1 MSQLGISIIQSN
13 IVWED
18 KRANLQHFEAQFQ
31 LLPKTTHVVFLPEMF
46 STGFSMNAQALA
58 ETMEGDTV
66 QWLKAQAQH
75 IRKIICGSIIIEE
88 DDKYYNRLIWM
99 LPNGQYHTYNKRHLF
114 SLANEQ
120 DHYTAGDK
128 KLIVSVNGWKL
139 CLNICYDLRFPVWA
153 RQQANLNDTND
164 SYYDALVYIASWPE
178 RRAYPW
184 KQLLIARAI
193 ENQAYVIGVNRV
205 GVDNNLVNH
214 SGDSCLID
222 PLGEVLWTKSNE
234 PAIYSTVLTKEH
246 LQSVREKFQFL
257 NDADDFVVL

>member
-1 MSQLGISIIQSN
+1 MSQLGISIIQSD

-18 KRANLQHFEAQFQ
+18 KLANLQHFEAQLQ

-46 STGFSMNAQALA
+46 STGFSMNAKALA
-58 ETMEGDTV
+58 ETMDGNTV
-66 QWLKAQAQH
+66 QWLKTQAQQL
-75 IRKIICGSIIIEE
+75 RKIICGSVIIEE
-88 DDKYYNRLIWM
+88 EGNYYNRLIWM
-99 LPNGQYHTYNKRHLF
+99 LPNGQFHTYNKRHLF

-120 DHYTAGDK
+120 DYYTAGEN

-153 RQQANLNDTND
+153 RQQPHLNEAGD
-164 SYYDALVYIASWPE
+164 SAYDALVYIASWPE

-193 ENQAYVIGVNRV
+193 ENQAYVIGVNRI
-205 GVDNNLVNH
+205 GLDNNQVQH
-214 SGDSCLID
+214 SGDSCLVD
-222 PLGEVLWTKSNE
+222 PLGEVLWTKANE
-234 PAIYSTVLTKEH
+234 AAIYSTVLTKDH

-257 NDADDFVVL
+257 NDADDFVLL